1 MMEKSDESHGM
12 NRREFLKAGMVG
24 AAAAS
29 VSLTG
34 ADRLLYAQT
43 PSTTPVYRTL
53 GRTGLRITEVGYG
66 TDLASEY
73 EVIRAGVDMGINYLD
88 TARTYIHGRGEEIIS
103 RAIEG
108 IRDKVYIETK
118 THGQT
123 KDAVLRD
130 VEASLKSLRTDHV
143 DVLHLHGLTHP
154 ELAFDPDI
162 REALVKVREQGKVRF
177 FGVSTHTNQ
186 AEVVDGIVND
196 PDRFFDVVLVGYN
209 FKSDP
214 SVKQAIARAAKAG
227 IGVLAMKTMT
237 GGYRIGERVSI
248 GPHQAALKWVL
259 QDANVAAAVAG
270 MKTVDEIRELTQVMG
285 VKFTSADERVLR
297 RYSRAIDP
305 YYCRLCGR
313 CERTCPNGVEI
324 SVVNRALMYAE
335 GYRDRAL
342 AQATFQEASAASACL
357 DCKECVARCVNG
369 LKIAEKMRRAR
380 SLFA

>member
-1 MMEKSDESHGM
+1 MKKSDYSHGM
-12 NRREFLKAGMVG
+12 NRRAFLKAGMIG

-29 VSLTG
+29 LSLTG

-43 PSTTPVYRTL
+43 PATTPVYRTL

-88 TARTYIHGRGEEIIS
+88 TARGYIHGRGEEIIS
-103 RAIEG
+103 RAVEG
-108 IRDKVYIETK
+108 IRDKVYIATK
-118 THGQT
+118 THGAT
-123 KDAVLRD
+123 KDAVFRD
-130 VEASLKSLRTDHV
+130 AEASLKSLRTDHV
-143 DVLHLHGLTHP
+143 DVLHLHGLTG
-154 ELAFDPDI
+154 LKRALDPDI
-162 REALVKVREQGKVRF
+162 REALAKLKEQGKVRF

-196 PDRFFDVVLVGYN
+196 PERFFDVVFVAYN

-237 GGYRIGERVSI
+237 GGYRTGERASI

-270 MKTVDEIRELTQVMG
+270 MKTVDEIRELAQVMG
-285 VKFTSADERVLR
+285 VKLTSADERVLR

-305 YYCRLCGR
+305 YYCRLCG
-313 CERTCPNGVEI
+313 
-324 SVVNRALMYAE
+324 
-335 GYRDRAL
+335 
-342 AQATFQEASAASACL
+342 SA
-357 DCKECVARCVNG
+357 R
-369 LKIAEKMRRAR
+369 RRAR
-380 SLFA
+380 TASRSAWSIGRSCMPKGIGIAHSQKLRSGRPPPHQPASIAKNASPGASTAST

>member
-1 MMEKSDESHGM
+1 MKKPDDPSGM
-12 NRREFLKAGMVG
+12 SRRAFLKAGV
-24 AAAAS
+24 AALS
-29 VSLTG
+29 FSLAG
-34 ADRLLYAQT
+34 ADRLLYAEAA
-43 PSTTPVYRTL
+43 PATPVYRTL
-53 GRTGLRITEVGYG
+53 GRTGLRITTVGYG
-66 TDLASEY
+66 TDLASES

-88 TARTYIHGRGEEIIS
+88 TARTYIHGRGEEIVS
-103 RAIEG
+103 RAIQG
-108 IRDKVYIETK
+108 IRDKVYIATK
-118 THGQT
+118 THGTT

-130 VEASLKSLRTDHV
+130 AEASLKSLRTDRV
-143 DVLHLHGLTHP
+143 DVLFLHGLTDP
-154 ELAFDPDI
+154 ERALDPYI
-162 REALVKVREQGKVRF
+162 REALAKLKEQGKVRF

-196 PDRFFDVVLVGYN
+196 PERFFDVVFVAYN

-270 MKTVDEIRELTQVMG
+270 MKTVEEIRELTQVMG
-285 VKFTSADERVLR
+285 TKFTSADERVLG

-313 CERTCPNGVEI
+313 CEKTCPKGVEI

-335 GYRDRAL
+335 GYRDHAL
-342 AQATFQEASAASACL
+342 AQATFQQASAASGCV
-357 DCKECVARCVNG
+357 DCEECAARCING
-369 LKIAEKMRRAR
+369 LNIAEKMRRAR
-380 SLFA
+380 LLFA